1 MKKNIAFGF
10 ILIWFSQIA
19 CAQYIS
25 PGTGVVWD
33 FDDLVE
39 HAQGAFVFDSSY
51 KMVDDI
57 TISANDTLR
66 HAVNAMMV
74 IEEAM
79 LMTIEGVLQLT
90 PPDSIVI
97 SQANQEQFFKGFR
110 FENSASSIMDKCI
123 IHRGGGIKLVYS
135 DVLFTNCKFREN
147 STLNC
152 TGTIDLF
159 HSSPDI
165 VNCEFMNNQGPA
177 VLSAANGESSPYI
190 YNNLMYRNN
199 TLNTNMPQ
207 INLGTSDGVLPIRII
222 KNTVEGFYTNSGGIA
237 ITTLAGGSVECI
249 IDSNMI
255 FNNRYGITA
264 YGFDINSIISNNE
277 IYDNNIENLPM
288 QGGSGINYWGGTS
301 NTSMVFKNKIYGN
314 LWGITITGDALP
326 NLGQI
331 DPDTINIGHNKFFDN
346 GNNEEI
352 FALYNNTPNAIYA
365 ENNYWGY
372 YDQDSVE
379 NVIFHYPDDETL
391 GFVDYLPYVDTLLTS
406 YRELIPKNIYVFP
419 NPANNYFII
428 ERPEEFSKNQ
438 EVELFIYNS
447 LGKLVHRRRTFS
459 TQIEIDISSL
469 PAGLYPLRLSDGI
482 SVYSTQ
488 LIKN

>member
-1 MKKNIAFGF
+1 MKKNFAFGF

-19 CAQYIS
+19 CAQYIT
-25 PGTGVVWD
+25 PGSGVVWD

-39 HAQGAFVFDSSY
+39 NSQGAFIQDGPY
-51 KMVDDI
+51 KMLEDI

-66 HAVNAMMV
+66 HSGNVQV
-74 IEEAM
+74 LIEEAL

-90 PPDSIVI
+90 APDSIVFNP
-97 SQANQEQFFKGFR
+97 ANPGQFFKGFR
-110 FENSASSIMDKCI
+110 FDNSTNSFIENCV
-123 IHRGGGIKLVYS
+123 IHQGGGIKLVYS
-135 DVLFTNCKFREN
+135 DVHFTHCKFREN

-159 HSSPDI
+159 HSNPEI
-165 VNCEFMNNQGPA
+165 INCEFINNKGPA

-190 YNNLMYRNN
+190 YNNWMFRNN

-207 INLGTSDGVLPIRII
+207 VNLGTSDADLPIRIV
-222 KNTVEGFYTNSGGIA
+222 KNVIEGFYTNSGGIA
-237 ITTLAGGSVECI
+237 ITTLAGGSIECL
-249 IDSNMI
+249 IDSNII

-331 DPDTINIGHNKFFDN
+331 EPDTVNIGHNKFFNN
-346 GNNEEI
+346 GNNEEVY
-352 FALYNNTPNAIYA
+352 ALYNNTPNAIFA
-365 ENNYWGY
+365 ENNYWGF
-372 YDQDSVE
+372 YDPDSVE
-379 NVIFHYPDDETL
+379 NVIFHYPDDEFL
-391 GFVDYLPYVDTLLTS
+391 GFVDYLPYIDTLLTS
-406 YRELIPKNIYVFP
+406 IKHSNDESLSIFP
-419 NPANNYFII
+419 NPADNYFRII
-428 ERPEEFSKNQ
+428 RPMDLNKEK
-438 EVELFIYNS
+438 ELDINVYNS
-447 LGKLVHRRRTFS
+447 SG
-459 TQIEIDISSL
+459 QIMLNRKIKTKDIEFDISSF
-469 PAGLYPLRLSDGI
+469 PSGYYSVVITDGKLI
-482 SVYSTQ
+482 FKTK
-488 LIKN
+488 LIKK